1 MDAGIAKKFIIVAD
15 DNKLIATVLSN
26 KLTQAGYEALVAH
39 DGDEALRAIANKK
52 PDLLIL
58 DLIMPVKDGFN
69 TLQELRANPTTQDV
83 RVIVTSELQ
92 QPEDMQRVQQLG
104 VLEVFDKGNLQGI
117 VNRVSEFFAS

>member
-1 MDAGIAKKFIIVAD
+1 MDPTTAKKFIMIAD

-26 KLTQAGYEALVAH
+26 KLAEAGYEVLIAH
-39 DGDEALRAIANKK
+39 DGNEALQAIAGRK

-69 TLQELRANPTTQDV
+69 TLQELRANPASQDLK
-83 RVIVTSELQ
+83 VIVTSELQ

-117 VNRVSEFFAS
+117 VNKIPDFL